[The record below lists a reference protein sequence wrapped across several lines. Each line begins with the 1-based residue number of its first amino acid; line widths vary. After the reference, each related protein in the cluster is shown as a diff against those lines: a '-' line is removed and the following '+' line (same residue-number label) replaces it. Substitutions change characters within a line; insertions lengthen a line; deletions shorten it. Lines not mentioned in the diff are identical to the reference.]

1 MPSRAKHVFTTAA
14 LPALLLV
21 GALVQAAPAAAAPPA
36 NDARA
41 ASQPVGALP
50 ATLRGTTVDATLE
63 EDEPFSSCSGGAKGS
78 VWYSF
83 TAAESRDMLVALDAD
98 GDMDA
103 TVEVFLR
110 QRSQVSSVGCQTTN
124 RRGEA
129 TVDLDATA
137 RGSYLIRV
145 APLANSVTAGFTLRV
160 VAPDRPAQPPGQSL
174 PRAGVSAEVD
184 RFANPDDAWAVSMT
198 AGRTYRIN
206 LATPG
211 RGCPSAQLYAPGTTS
226 FGGATVRSL
235 RCDAQTVYTPP
246 ASGRYTIFVRAPRA
260 SRARIPYRLG
270 AGLARADDTAPG
282 IEIANDD
289 RVRGSL
295 RGAALDG
302 LDLYRFSVARRSDLR
317 VRLGTSHDFHVLLLS
332 DGGRRLACGCGSAG
346 GKQVERRIA
355 PGRYFIA
362 VRARNADGGSYV
374 LSRLARTIT
383 SSRTLAGGERSAAI
397 PAGRSI
403 PLSLAVSPTVDGRT
417 TMLVERFDPIAG
429 WLFDSRYHP
438 RLSGGRATVAFRPP
452 TVGHW
457 RVTAS
462 YDGTR
467 RASPSAGGIARF
479 RVTEPVTDD

>member
-1 MPSRAKHVFTTAA
+1 MPSRAKHVRTAA
-14 LPALLLV
+14 VVALLLA
-21 GALVQAAPAAAAPPA
+21 GALLQAAPAAAAPPT

-41 ASQPVGALP
+41 AAQPIGTLP
-50 ATLRGTTVDATLE
+50 ATLRGTTIEATLD
-63 EDEPFSSCSGGAKGS
+63 EDEPFSSCGGSGKGS

-83 TAAESRDMLVALDAD
+83 TAPETREVLVALDAE

-110 QRSQVSSVGCQTTN
+110 QRSQVSPVGCQATD

-129 TVDLDATA
+129 TVDLDANA

-145 APLANSVTAGFTLRV
+145 APLANSVTAAFTLRL

-174 PRAGVSAEVD
+174 PAAGASAQVD

-198 AGRTYRIN
+198 GGRTYRIN

-211 RGCPSAQLYAPGTTS
+211 RGCPNAQLYAPGTTA

-235 RCDAQTVYTPP
+235 RCDAQTVFTPP
-246 ASGRYTIFVRAPRA
+246 SSGRYTIFVRAPRA
-260 SRARIPYRLG
+260 SRARIAYRLG
-270 AGLARADDTAPG
+270 AGPARTDDTAPG

-289 RVRGSL
+289 RVGGSL
-295 RGAALDG
+295 RGSALDG
-302 LDLYRFSVARRSDLR
+302 LDLYRFSVARRSNLR
-317 VRLGTSHDFHVLLLS
+317 VRLSTAHDFHVMLLS

-346 GKQVERRIA
+346 FKQVERRIT

-362 VRARNADGGSYV
+362 VRARNGDGGRYV

-383 SSRTLAGGERSAAI
+383 RSRTLADGQRSATI
-397 PAGRSI
+397 PSGRSI
-403 PLSLAVSPTVDGRT
+403 ELSLAVSPEVDGRA

-429 WLFDSRYHP
+429 WLYDSRYHP
-438 RLSGGRATVAFRPP
+438 RLSGGRATVSFRPP

-479 RVTEPVTDD
+479 SVTEPVTDD